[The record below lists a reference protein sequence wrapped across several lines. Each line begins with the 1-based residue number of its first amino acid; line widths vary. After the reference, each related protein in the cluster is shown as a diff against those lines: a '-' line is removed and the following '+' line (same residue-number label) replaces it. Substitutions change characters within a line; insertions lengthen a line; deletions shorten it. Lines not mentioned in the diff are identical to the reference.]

1 MNSGELNTSQV
12 MRQVIYALG
21 LGVGA
26 SFYFFGWGVLIQI
39 VLGIVTAL
47 VSESVFLSFRGLPVK
62 PTIADG
68 SAILTAILLAISIPT
83 MAPWWVIVVGVTFAI
98 IFGKQIYGGL
108 GNNPFNPAMLGYAFL
123 LISYPLQMTTWGGDY
138 VNIEQSINAIFNISS
153 VDILTG
159 ATKLDE
165 VKMQISLGTHIENLD
180 IYSLSQSWIN
190 AGFLVGG
197 LYLLIRKIIY
207 WQIPTAFI
215 LGIFATAGLLFLID
229 DNIYLPP
236 QLHLMLGASML
247 GAFFIATD
255 PVSSSTTPKGRLI
268 YGFLIGMLVV
278 IIRVFGGYPDGV
290 AFAVLLINIA
300 VPLID
305 SYTKPKVFGK

>member
-1 MNSGELNTSQV
+1 
-12 MRQVIYALG
+12 
-21 LGVGA
+21 
-26 SFYFFGWGVLIQI
+26 
-39 VLGIVTAL
+39 
-47 VSESVFLSFRGLPVK
+47 
-62 PTIADG
+62 
-68 SAILTAILLAISIPT
+68 
-83 MAPWWVIVVGVTFAI
+83 
-98 IFGKQIYGGL
+98 
-108 GNNPFNPAMLGYAFL
+108 
-123 LISYPLQMTTWGGDY
+123 
-138 VNIEQSINAIFNISS
+138 
-153 VDILTG
+153 
-159 ATKLDE
+159 
-165 VKMQISLGTHIENLD
+165 
-180 IYSLSQSWIN
+180 
-190 AGFLVGG
+190 
-197 LYLLIRKIIY
+197 LIRKIIY